1 MPISNQEVINAVL
14 NKARKDK
21 FILVLDVPPIL
32 KDIQVNDPSGR
43 DNAQVNLD
51 KLQFSIFS
59 APVPPADIPAVPMS
73 IYGQT
78 YNVTSQTR
86 TAYPPILINF
96 TIDNQFDNYW
106 VLWKWLETLN
116 KPRESGML
124 EDFAIFQKGE
134 ETKTS
139 LDNARAQLSN
149 ILGGFKNKPGNSFA
163 SRNRQALS
171 VPSIRR
177 ETPKPNS
184 IIKRD
189 VPDVSKLTTDPINRD
204 TATNSEP
211 VDTQPIH
218 MVNDYTD
225 YQTTITI
232 FGLDEY
238 NKKIV
243 RFDYFNAFITNL
255 GEISFNYRVP
265 DEAESGFQFVFNQM
279 EITLLDFL

>member
-1 MPISNQEVINAVL
+1 MPITNEEIINSIL
-14 NKARKDK
+14 NKQRKDK
-21 FILVLDVPPIL
+21 FTLVLDIPPAM
-32 KDIQVNDPSGR
+32 KDIQVNDTRTNSVVSR
-43 DNAQVNLD
+43 D
-51 KLQFSIFS
+51 KLQFSVFS
-59 APVPPADIPAVPMS
+59 APVPGVDIAAIPMN

-96 TIDNQFDNYW
+96 TIDNRFDNYW
-106 VLWKWLETLN
+106 VLWKWLEILN

-124 EDFAIFQKGE
+124 EHFAVFQDGSK
-134 ETKTS
+134 KKS
-139 LDNARAQLSN
+139 AADLARAELSN
-149 ILGGFKNKPGNSFA
+149 ILAGFRNKPGNITRA
-163 SRNRQALS
+163 RNQSALTVS
-171 VPSIRR
+171 NIERKS
-177 ETPKPNS
+177 PKPNS
-184 IIKRD
+184 IVENIPKFHN
-189 VPDVSKLTTDPINRD
+189 VSLSPINKD
-204 TATNSEP
+204 TPNIKDIE
-211 VDTQPIH
+211 TQPIH

-243 RFDYFNAFITNL
+243 RFDYFNSFITNL

-279 EITLLDFL
+279 EVTLLDFL

>member
-1 MPISNQEVINAVL
+1 MPISNQDVINAIL
-14 NKARKDK
+14 NKQRKDK
-21 FILVLDVPPIL
+21 FTLVLDVPPVL
-32 KDIQVNDPSGR
+32 KEIQVSEGR
-43 DNAQVNLD
+43 DNSTVNLD
-51 KLQFSIFS
+51 QLQYSIFS
-59 APVPPADIPAVPMS
+59 APVPPADIAAIPMG

-86 TAYPPILINF
+86 TAYPPVLINF
-96 TIDNQFDNYW
+96 TIDNQFNNYW
-106 VLWKWLETLN
+106 VLWKWLEVLN

-134 ETKTS
+134 NTKS
-139 LDNARAQLSN
+139 ALDNARAQLAN
-149 ILGGFKNKPGNSFA
+149 ILGGFKNKPGNLSA
-163 SRNRQALS
+163 ARNRQALS

-177 ETPKPNS
+177 STPKPSS
-184 IIKRD
+184 IIDDIPKFYNASVDPSNKD
-189 VPDVSKLTTDPINRD
+189 VPNVQSQD
-204 TATNSEP
+204 A
-211 VDTQPIH
+211 QPIH